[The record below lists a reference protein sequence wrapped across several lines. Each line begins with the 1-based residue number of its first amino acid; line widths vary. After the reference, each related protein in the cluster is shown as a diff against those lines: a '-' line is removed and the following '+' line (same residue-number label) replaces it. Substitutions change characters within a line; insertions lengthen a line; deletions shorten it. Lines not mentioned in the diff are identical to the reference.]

1 MSFKKNQNLIL
12 GQSILLLLL
21 LIVVSTFKSQAQ
33 FYEYGQEPAK
43 VKWLKIDSEHFRLIY
58 PAEIQRDA
66 FKVLSILEEKYLSQS
81 AELDYQPKK
90 IPVILHTHTVRSNG
104 FVVWAPKR
112 VELFMFPEAQSIS
125 QYWYTHLSLHEFRH
139 VIQIEKMNKGFT
151 KLLSIFTG
159 EMGIGPAA
167 ALVPF
172 WLLEGDAVYAET
184 NLSESGR
191 GRLAEFEMGIKARL
205 LSDNSHW
212 SYSKS
217 YLGSYKDYVPNY
229 YQFGYQMVSFARQKY
244 GDEIWSGAFDYIGR
258 KPYLINPLYFYLKK
272 NAASSK
278 VKLYKNTM
286 SHLDSHWTKE
296 SEANKPAEYESMNLL
311 SKKFTAYKYPQI
323 LDDGSVIAVKS
334 GFHIID
340 RFVKIS
346 SDGEEELVF
355 VPGNLNSG
363 RISVKDNKILWD
375 EYIPDLRWKNQS
387 FSVIQEHN
395 IETNLTRNLVGNNTR
410 LTSPVYSFSGDSIV
424 AVETSLANDFNLV
437 FISGLDGGIF
447 TREKTPQN
455 VQIMDPAWKDEDDII
470 IMTAV
475 DEQGKSVISYD
486 RSEDEWDVLISP
498 SPFNINNL
506 RATREFLYFHADF
519 EGRDNIFAY
528 SYSSKEIFKIS
539 NSKFGSFQPDVN
551 DKNGRICF
559 TDFSSQGQSIVRK
572 RLSEI
577 NFEKYDASLTITEQ
591 AFHSYKQKEKYT
603 EQDKDEALLT
613 KYVPE
618 KYSKLSNLFNFHS
631 WAPLYYDFANPDIE
645 NPDVSPGI
653 SLLSQNHLSTAV
665 SHLSYEFNE
674 GHHFFHTGFT
684 YKGWAPVIDFSYSYG
699 GEPSINGEKGEEPPA
714 NLPPATKYSLLTY
727 IPLSLVSGKWNVG
740 IQPILRISHNSDY
753 FFYSGAVGYKRGITY
768 ASPRLYLYTYHKTA
782 VQDLIPRWGGILDIQ
797 SLSSPFEN
805 EQRGSV
811 NTVKSTLFLP
821 GLIRGHGIRLKAENQ
836 IQEYEKYAFSNQL
849 TFPRGY
855 EDILAEKLTKY
866 TFDYYLTLLYPDW
879 NIEGVFYLKR
889 ISAQIFSDYIYGE
902 GLRIPVPGEERPEV
916 VNGSYQSFGAE
927 LRFEYHLFRMLFPLT
942 SGIRLSYLQ
951 NAGEMKAE
959 AIFSLDLNRF

>member
-1 MSFKKNQNLIL
+1 MSLKKKQNLISGKSL
-12 GQSILLLLL
+12 ILLLL
-21 LIVVSTFKSQAQ
+21 LIVVSILKSHAQ

-58 PAEIQRDA
+58 PTEIQREA
-66 FKVLSILEEKYLSQS
+66 FKVLSILEKNYLLNS
-81 AELDYQPKK
+81 AELDHQPKK

-112 VELFMFPEAQSIS
+112 VELFMFPEARGIS
-125 QYWYTHLSLHEFRH
+125 QDWYSHLSLHEFRH
-139 VIQIEKMNKGFT
+139 VIQIDKMNKGFT

-167 ALVPF
+167 ALTPF
-172 WLLEGDAVYAET
+172 WLMEGDAVYAET
-184 NLSESGR
+184 SLSESGR

-205 LSDNSHW
+205 LSDDKLW

-229 YQFGYQMVSFARQKY
+229 YHFGYQMVSFGRQNY
-244 GDEIWSGAFDYIGR
+244 GDEIWSGAFDYIGK

-272 NAASSK
+272 NAATSK
-278 VKLYKNTM
+278 LKLYKSTM
-286 SHLDSHWTKE
+286 SYLETHWKKE
-296 SEANKPAEYESMNLL
+296 SEAKKPADYEIFNMQN
-311 SKKFTAYKYPQI
+311 KKYTSYKYPHI
-323 LDDGSVIAVKS
+323 LDNGSVIAVKS

-355 VPGNLNSG
+355 VPGYLNSG
-363 RISVKDNKILWD
+363 RISVKNEKIVWD
-375 EYIPDLRWKNQS
+375 EYIPGFRWKNQS
-387 FSVIQEHN
+387 FSVIREYN
-395 IETNLTRNLVGNNTR
+395 TETNIIRNLGGNTTR
-410 LTSPVYSFSGDSIV
+410 FTSPAYSFSGDTIV
-424 AVETSLANDFNLV
+424 AVETSLANDFSLV
-437 FISGLDGGIF
+437 FVSGLDGGIF
-447 TREKTPQN
+447 TREKVPGN

-475 DEQGKSVISYD
+475 DEKGKSVISYD
-486 RSEDEWDVLISP
+486 RSDDEWDVLISP
-498 SPFNINNL
+498 SPYNINNL
-506 RATREFLYFHADF
+506 RATKEFLYFHADF

-551 DKNGRICF
+551 EKNGRICF
-559 TDFSSQGQSIVRK
+559 TDFSNSGQNIVRK

-577 NFEKYDASLTITEQ
+577 KFEKYDASVPVTEQ
-591 AFHSYKQKEKYT
+591 AFHSYKIKEKPS
-603 EQDKDEALLT
+603 EQVKDEDILT
-613 KYVPE
+613 SYKPE
-618 KYSKLSNLFNFHS
+618 KYSKLSNLFRFHS

-674 GHHFFHTGFT
+674 GQHFFHTGFS
-684 YKGWAPVIDFSYSYG
+684 YKGWTPVIDFSYSYG
-699 GEPSINGEKGEEPPA
+699 GEALFIEKDGEEPPI
-714 NLPPATKYSLLTY
+714 NLPVASKYNLLTY
-727 IPLSLVSGKWNVG
+727 IPLSFVNGKWNVG
-740 IQPILRISHNSDY
+740 IQPILRISHYSDY
-753 FFYSGAVGYKRGITY
+753 FFYSGDVGYKRGITY
-768 ASPRLYLYTYHKTA
+768 TTPRLYLYTFHKRA

-797 SLSSPFEN
+797 NLSSPFED
-805 EQRGSV
+805 EQKGSV
-811 NTVKSTLFLP
+811 YSIKSTLYLP

-849 TFPRGY
+849 RFPRGY

-866 TFDYYLTLLYPDW
+866 TFDYYLTLLYPDL
-879 NIEGVFYLKR
+879 NIEGVVYLKR
-889 ISAQIFSDYIYGE
+889 VSAQIFSDYIYGE
-902 GLRIPVPGEERPEV
+902 GLRIPVPEEDRTDV

-942 SGIRLSYLQ
+942 SGVRFSYLQ
-951 NAGEMKAE
+951 NTGEMKTE
-959 AIFSLDLNRF
+959 AIFSIDLNRF